1 MTVTQQPG
9 NSPQGNSPQGNPPLS
24 NPPLDHGSYQVT
36 VGHLLELLRIY
47 SPRGWTERVAEDH
60 FRSIGQPFDAS
71 QIARPETIVFVE
83 EMVASVIG
91 ADATRAVMHAYL
103 TDGYMHIRDVL
114 AIVNGTRYF
123 FHFSQNLLRASIENL
138 EQGISVIDKDLRL
151 IVWNTRYVQ
160 MFEYP
165 SDLVTEGRPIEDLIR
180 YNARNG
186 ECGLGEIEELVDRRL
201 EHLRHQQPHY
211 FERHR
216 TDGRVIAM
224 HGNPLPGGGYVTS
237 FTDVTAHK
245 NLVRALKESNENLE
259 VRVAERTRE
268 LTSLNQALRNEIAA
282 RVRIEEDLRQAKIIA
297 DRASASKTKF
307 LAAVSHDL
315 MQPLNAAGL
324 FASALGQQLQ
334 DEQQRELIDNIA
346 SSLDA
351 ADALLSSLLEAS
363 RLDAGA
369 MKIEQ
374 SAFAVQ
380 PVLQTLARE
389 CDQIAQSRN
398 LEFRLVPT
406 RMSVFSHRQVLRRIL
421 QNFLSNALRYT
432 KSGRVLLGAR
442 RRGDMVEFQV
452 WDTGPGIPADK
463 LDEIFREF
471 HRLEQSDEILSHE
484 RGLGLGLAISDR
496 MAKLLG
502 HEIRVES
509 WPGLGSM
516 FSLWVPLAE
525 SADVPPEPDVTA
537 WRQVGE
543 LTGNR
548 VLCIDN
554 DPAVLEAMAAILGG
568 WQCTVLLAQDF
579 DSALMQIAKHG
590 VVDVM
595 LVDYQLDNDI
605 GTEVMDRLKKTLKK
619 SIPGIVVSASNTPEV
634 RNDAQRR
641 GYLFLPKPLKPASLR
656 AIMSSVLEQ
665 FDE

>member
-1 MTVTQQPG
+1 MAQKSPSGFVEQVIRVTQQSQ
-9 NSPQGNSPQGNPPLS
+9 N
-24 NPPLDHGSYQVT
+24 NPPLDHASYRVT
-36 VGHLLELLRIY
+36 VGRLLELLRIY
-47 SPRGWTERVAEDH
+47 SPRGWTERFAEEH
-60 FRSIGQPFDAS
+60 FQSINQPYDDN
-71 QIARPETIVFVE
+71 QIARPETIACVE
-83 EMVASVIG
+83 ELVASVIG
-91 ADATRAVMHAYL
+91 VDATRAVMHAYL

-114 AIVNGTRYF
+114 GIVSGTRHF
-123 FHFSQNLLRASIENL
+123 FHFSQDLLRASIENL
-138 EQGISVIDKDLRL
+138 EQGISVVDQELRL

-165 SDLVTEGRPIEDLIR
+165 PDLVIEGRPIEDLIR
-180 YNARNG
+180 YNAQNG
-186 ECGLGEIEELVDRRL
+186 ECGPGEVEELVERRL
-201 EHLRHQQPHY
+201 EHLRQKQPHY
-211 FERHR
+211 FERYR

-245 NLVRALKESNENLE
+245 SLVRALTEANENLE
-259 VRVAERTRE
+259 VRVAGRTRE

-282 RVRIEEDLRQAKIIA
+282 RARIEEDLRHAKLIA

-324 FASALGQQLQ
+324 FASALGQQLH
-334 DEQQRELIDNIA
+334 DEQQRELIDNIV
-346 SSLDA
+346 SSLNA
-351 ADALLSSLLEAS
+351 ADSLLSSLLEAS

-369 MKIEQ
+369 TKIEI
-374 SAFAVQ
+374 SAFAVE
-380 PVLQTLARE
+380 PILQTLARE

-406 RMSVFSHRQVLRRIL
+406 RMSVVSHRQLLRRIL

-442 RRGDMVEFQV
+442 RRGEMVEFQV

-509 WPGLGSM
+509 WPGQGSM
-516 FSLWVPLAE
+516 FSLWVPM
-525 SADVPPEPDVTA
+525 ADSTDVMPEPEVAT

-543 LTGNR
+543 LTGKR

-568 WQCTVLLAQDF
+568 WHCTVLLAQDF
-579 DSALMQIAKHG
+579 DSALTQIAKRG

-595 LVDYQLDNDI
+595 LVDYQLDHEI
-605 GTEVMDRLKKTLKK
+605 GTDVMDRLKKTLKK
-619 SIPGIVVSASNTPEV
+619 AIPGIVVTASNTPDV
-634 RNDAQRR
+634 RADALSR
-641 GYLFLPKPLKPASLR
+641 GYLFLPKPLKPAALR
-656 AIMSSVLEQ
+656 AVMSSVLEP
-665 FDE
+665 FEE